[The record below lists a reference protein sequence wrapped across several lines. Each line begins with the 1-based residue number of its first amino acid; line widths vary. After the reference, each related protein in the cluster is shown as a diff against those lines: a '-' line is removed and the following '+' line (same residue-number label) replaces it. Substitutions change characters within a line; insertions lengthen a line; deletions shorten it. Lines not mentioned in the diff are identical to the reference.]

1 MRYAIGFLN
10 TVKAHKYEPSYIL
23 RIREVKICQLHAPD
37 VDNNEH
43 PTNLKFETAHVYV
56 IL

>member
-1 MRYAIGFLN
+1 MNLVI
-10 TVKAHKYEPSYIL
+10 IL
-23 RIREVKICQLHAPD
+23 RIREAKICQLHAPD